1 MRQRFSIM
9 AVLVV
14 VLLFAASLSAIAGKP
29 VYEPHLVNLGFTTL
43 GEPATGFN
51 SEITFNA
58 DSDFAYVGAIEEF
71 TVKAV
76 DVADPT
82 NPTLTAEVSVL
93 GGLAGPFDV
102 KVAGDILAAS
112 TQGPPFAGPLPELPG
127 VTLFDVS
134 NPAIPVAVSH
144 LSGTD
149 FLNIPPFGSG
159 GPFGSHNSFLWEGGG
174 KTWLF
179 VAGLDFISM
188 VIFDVTNPAAP
199 VRVAHYDNNYED
211 FIGEFPFVHDLFVQE
226 NGGRVRVYHSG
237 IKGVEILDVT
247 DALSGA
253 CPAECGLTFADNV
266 VGYNHYTGLLFGDF
280 NAMESPPVTRPGFS
294 HYIEPTGSGDVT
306 WVGDEEP
313 CGPPGIVRAFDTSQL
328 GSPGT
333 PTQLE
338 EIGTIVENPDS
349 ATCNNVKNV
358 PDARAEHAGSLG
370 NFHAFE
376 NTGHNFDIW
385 GDGLMVRADY
395 SRGVNVYD
403 ISDPTDVSRVAQA
416 RGLNDGVGA
425 YKRAGGG
432 GESISFPIIWGVVYD
447 GDLIYAS
454 DIAQGMFVLD
464 LVEK

>member
-1 MRQRFSIM
+1 MRRRFT
-9 AVLVV
+9 AVALLVAGL
-14 VLLFAASLSAIAGKP
+14 VLASGFPAVAGKSA
-29 VYEPHLVNLGFTTL
+29 YRPHLENLGFSTL
-43 GEPATGFN
+43 GDPATGVN
-51 SEITFNA
+51 TEITFNP
-58 DSDFAYVGAIEEF
+58 DTGFAYVGAIDEF

-76 DVADPT
+76 DVSDPT
-82 NPTLTAEVSVL
+82 NPTLTDEEPVL

-134 NPAIPVAVSH
+134 DPSDPVAVSH
-144 LSGTD
+144 LAGAD
-149 FLNIPPFGSG
+149 FFGL

-188 VIFDVTNPAAP
+188 VIFDVTDPAAP

-226 NGGRVRVYHSG
+226 NGGRVHVYHSG

-253 CPAECGLTFADNV
+253 CPAECLLTFDDNV
-266 VGYNHYTGLLFGDF
+266 VGYNHHTGLLFGDF

-294 HYIEPTGSGDVT
+294 HYIEPTGSGDVA

-313 CGPPGIVRAFDTSQL
+313 CGPPGIVRAFDTSEL
-328 GSPGT
+328 GAPGAAT
-333 PTQLE
+333 PLE
-338 EIGTIVENPDS
+338 EIGTIIENPDS
-349 ATCNNVKNV
+349 ATCNNVRNV
-358 PDARAEHAGSLG
+358 PPARGENAGSLG

-376 NTGHNFDIW
+376 NTGHNFDVW
-385 GDGLMVRADY
+385 GDDLLVRADY

-403 ISDPTDVSRVAQA
+403 ISDPTDASRVAQA

-425 YKRAGGG
+425 YKSAGGG
-432 GESISFPIIWGVVYD
+432 GGVSFPLIWGVVYD

-464 LVEK
+464 LVEN

>member
-1 MRQRFSIM
+1 MRQRFTIM
-9 AVLVV
+9 ILLVV
-14 VLLFAASLSAIAGKP
+14 GVLFAASFPAIAGKP
-29 VYEPHLVNLGFTTL
+29 VYRPHLVNLGFTTL
-43 GEPATGFN
+43 GAPATGVN
-51 SEITFNA
+51 AEITFNP
-58 DSDFAYVGAIEEF
+58 DSGFAYVGAIEEF

-76 DVADPT
+76 DVSDPT
-82 NPTLTAEVSVL
+82 NPTLTAEASVL

-102 KVAGDILAAS
+102 KVAGEILAAS

-134 NPAIPVAVSH
+134 DPADPVPVSH
-144 LSGTD
+144 LAGAD
-149 FLNIPPFGSG
+149 FFGL

-188 VIFDVTNPAAP
+188 VIFDVTNPAVP
-199 VRVAHYDNNYED
+199 VRVAHYDNGYVD

-237 IKGVEILDVT
+237 IQGVEILDVT
-247 DALSGA
+247 DALSGT
-253 CPAECGLTFADNV
+253 CPAECELTFADNV
-266 VGYNHYTGLLFGDF
+266 VGYNHYTGLLFGSDT
-280 NAMESPPVTRPGFS
+280 AMESPPVTRPGFS
-294 HYIEPTGSGDVT
+294 HYIEPTGSGDVI
-306 WVGDEEP
+306 WVADEEP
-313 CGPPGIVRAFDTSQL
+313 CGPPGIVHAFDTSQL
-328 GSPGT
+328 GSPGS

-358 PDARAEHAGSLG
+358 PDARAGHAGSLG

-376 NTGHNFDIW
+376 NTGHNFDVW
-385 GDGLMVRADY
+385 GDDLLVRADY
-395 SRGVNVYD
+395 SKGVNVYD

-416 RGLNDGVGA
+416 RGLSDGVGA
-425 YKRAGGG
+425 FKSAGGG
-432 GESISFPIIWGVVYD
+432 GGLSFPLIWGVVYD

-464 LVEK
+464 LVEN